1 MSFERFLLPIL
12 LILLIVVAMLRGVQ
26 EALLAGILAM
36 LVVVSIFVQ
45 RGFNEIIRGL
55 EAIDRRLNEPTL
67 RL

>member
-1 MSFERFLLPIL
+1 MHFERFLLPIL
-12 LILLIVVAMLRGVQ
+12 LILLIGVAMLRGFQ

-45 RGFNEIIRGL
+45 RGFNETIRGL

-67 RL
+67 KL

>member
-12 LILLIVVAMLRGVQ
+12 LTLLIVVAMLRGFQ

-45 RGFNEIIRGL
+45 RGFNEVIRGL

-67 RL
+67 KL